1 MLNGIFFDN
10 SIELPLNLH
19 CTTEKRL
26 NTLSFSNNDTEKMIQ
41 NLEPNKAHGHD
52 KVSIYMIKICGKS
65 ICKALQLIFSQC
77 IDTGSFQLE
86 SKKSPVQCSPSS

>member
-1 MLNGIFFDN
+1 
-10 SIELPLNLH
+10 
-19 CTTEKRL
+19 
-26 NTLSFSNNDTEKMIQ
+26 MIQ

-65 ICKALQLIFSQC
+65 ICEALQLIFSQC

-86 SKKSPVQCSPSS
+86 WKKSPVQCSPSS

>member
-1 MLNGIFFDN
+1 
-10 SIELPLNLH
+10 
-19 CTTEKRL
+19 
-26 NTLSFSNNDTEKMIQ
+26 MIQ

-86 SKKSPVQCSPSS
+86 WKKSPVQCSPSS